1 MTDRLLRSYPP
12 WLTDQSDQNQWSLLL
27 QRQEKYYQSQLSG
40 LQSVL
45 TSTHNALRN
54 VRPSVNPSLVLIVC
68 FLGDRDI
75 ASIIQI
81 EQWINLI
88 VQIRIFPPGAAQPVF
103 SLFFF
108 QPPVLFSFHK
118 DLIEE
123 RQRAFR
129 IFVQV
134 F

>member
-108 QPPVLFSFHK
+108 QTPVLFSFHK
-118 DLIEE
+118 
-123 RQRAFR
+123 
-129 IFVQV
+129 
-134 F
+134 